1 MYYRR
6 KILLY
11 LINAFAEQG
20 LSSLKLQKM
29 LFLFCRKQA
38 VPSFDFIPYQYG
50 CYSFQAARDL
60 SVLESHYR
68 LITKEGDRW
77 SCNQMFI
84 DKLEPPDKKTIDS
97 LLKRFKESD
106 ENQIVNYIY
115 DHHPYYSINSEWKM
129 TAEQK
134 QKQQWEKEM
143 ITAQNNICI
152 FTVGYE
158 GKSIDSYLDR
168 LIENNIALLCDVRK
182 NPLSMKYGF
191 SKNQLRQYCDKL
203 GIIYEHIPQLG
214 IDSQKRKNLNSKQD
228 YQNLFKGYTR
238 ELPSKKKELDQVLVL
253 LKRHKRIAI
262 TCFEKSPQECHRYCI
277 SSYLQSENNVEC
289 QHL

>member
-11 LINAFAEQG
+11 LINTFAEQG
-20 LSSLKLQKM
+20 LSSLKLQKL

-77 SCNQMFI
+77 SCNQMFS

-97 LLKRFKESD
+97 LLKDFKESD
-106 ENQIVNYIY
+106 EAQIVNYIY
-115 DHHPYYSINSEWKM
+115 DHHPYYSINSKWKM

-134 QKQQWEKEM
+134 QKQQREKEI
-143 ITAQNNICI
+143 ITVQKNVCI
-152 FTVGYE
+152 FTIGYE

-168 LIENNIALLCDVRK
+168 LIENNIALLCDVRR

-203 GIIYEHIPQLG
+203 GITYEHIPQLG

-228 YQNLFKGYTR
+228 YQNLFKGYSR
-238 ELPSKKKELDQVLVL
+238 ELPSKKKELDQILVL
-253 LKRHKRIAI
+253 LKRYKRIAI

-277 SSYLQSENNVEC
+277 SSYLQLENNVEC